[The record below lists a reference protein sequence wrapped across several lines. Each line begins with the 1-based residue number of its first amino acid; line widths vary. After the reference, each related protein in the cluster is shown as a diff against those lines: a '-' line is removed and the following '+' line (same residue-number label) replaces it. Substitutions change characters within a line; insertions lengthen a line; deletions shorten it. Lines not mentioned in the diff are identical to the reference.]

1 MVELR
6 FDNLDATP
14 KTTTIRCDSTSIAP
28 VMAWYGAF
36 YAGDRYSVHADG
48 VKLKKDRNGELVPLP
63 RPVDR

>member
-14 KTTTIRCDSTSIAP
+14 KTTTIRCDSASIAP

-36 YAGDRYSVHADG
+36 YAGDRYSVYADG
-48 VKLKKDRNGELVPLP
+48 VKLKKDRNGELAPLP